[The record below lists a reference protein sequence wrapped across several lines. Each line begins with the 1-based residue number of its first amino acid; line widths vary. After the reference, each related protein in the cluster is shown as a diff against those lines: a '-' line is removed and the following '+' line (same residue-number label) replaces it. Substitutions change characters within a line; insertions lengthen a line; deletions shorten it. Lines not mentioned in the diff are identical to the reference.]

1 MHRAQSALQKFYWRH
16 DKKFQTIKAD
26 IMLNQTRSFQIAGR
40 SIGPNDPPYCIAE
53 VGINHNGDL
62 SLAKQMIEVAKES
75 GADAVKFQTFKAEE
89 FCGDPNQT
97 FTYQSQGKHVTESML
112 TMFQRYEFPPETWQV
127 IKAHCDAVGITF
139 FSTPQNNSDLDLLM
153 EVGVPAVK
161 VGSDDFTNLPLLR
174 DYVKTGL
181 PIILSCGMSDLA
193 EVHQALD
200 AVGWFGGYPV
210 ALLLCTSQYPTPPQD
225 ANIAKLTT
233 LQQAFPGL
241 LVGFSDH
248 TQGPLAAALSV
259 ARGARIFEKHFTLG
273 HDLPGPDHW
282 FSEEPEGLAEWIAT
296 IRSVDVLL
304 GSPFVRPTSAEQNMR
319 TLARRSVVA
328 LRDIFCGE
336 RLDSINI
343 GLRRPG
349 GGLAPDLI
357 DKVIGLTT
365 TRNIKKGEKLEFGD
379 MRT

>member
-1 MHRAQSALQKFYWRH
+1 
-16 DKKFQTIKAD
+16 
-26 IMLNQTRSFQIAGR
+26 MLNQTRPFQIAGR

-62 SLAKQMIEVAKES
+62 ALAMRMIDAAKAA

-89 FCGDPNQT
+89 FCGDPGQT
-97 FTYQSQGKHVTESML
+97 FTYKSQGKPVTESML
-112 TMFQRYEFPPETWQV
+112 GMFQRYEFPPETWQV

-139 FSTPQNNSDLDLLM
+139 FSTPQNRSDLDLLM

-174 DYVKTGL
+174 DYAETGL
-181 PIILSCGMSDLA
+181 PLILSCGMSDMA

-200 AVGWFGGYPV
+200 TVGWFDGYPV
-210 ALLLCTSQYPTPPQD
+210 ALLLCTSQYPTPPED
-225 ANIAKLTT
+225 VNIVKLTT

-248 TQGPLAAALSV
+248 TQGPLAAALAV
-259 ARGARIFEKHFTLG
+259 ARGARVFEKHFTFS

-282 FSEEPEGLAEWIAT
+282 FSEEPEGLAEWIAA
-296 IRSVDVLL
+296 IRSADILM
-304 GSPFVRPTSAEQNMR
+304 GSPFVRPTKAEQEMR
-319 TLARRSVVA
+319 LVARRSVVA
-328 LRDIFCGE
+328 LRDITLGE
-336 RLDSINI
+336 TLDKTNT

-349 GGLAPDLI
+349 GGLSPDMI
-357 DKVIGLTT
+357 DSVLGLRA
-365 TRNIKKGEKLEFGD
+365 TRNIKRGERLSLGD